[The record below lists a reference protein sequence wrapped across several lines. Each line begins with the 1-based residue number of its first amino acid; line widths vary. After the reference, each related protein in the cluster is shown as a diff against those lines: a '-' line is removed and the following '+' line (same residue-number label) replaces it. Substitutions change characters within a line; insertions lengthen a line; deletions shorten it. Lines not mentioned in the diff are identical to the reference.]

1 MTDFIIM
8 IGLWSLGIILFVAL
22 KEISYWMRNRMNNK

>member
-1 MTDFIIM
+1 MIDFIII

-22 KEISYWMRNRMNNK
+22 KELSYWMRNRINK